1 MATTGR
7 TGMVWPTG
15 CMVEELNRPEIAGPR
30 LLTKP
35 GYSKAPPRSSV
46 ELMRALP
53 HTGEYPECAVWPD
66 LVNQQEKTT
75 WKRQIFILTWISG
88 NKGPKLILEPY
99 FFFFFSLAAVTKYS
113 KPDSLNQHDLSSSSS
128 VGQKFNTPLLGL
140 KLSRVAFLAG
150 DSGTFHELTFASF

>member
-1 MATTGR
+1 M
-7 TGMVWPTG
+7 
-15 CMVEELNRPEIAGPR
+15 
-30 LLTKP
+30 
-35 GYSKAPPRSSV
+35 
-46 ELMRALP
+46 
-53 HTGEYPECAVWPD
+53 WPD

-99 FFFFFSLAAVTKYS
+99 FFFFPLAAVIKYN

-150 DSGTFHELTFASF
+150 DSRTCHELTFASF